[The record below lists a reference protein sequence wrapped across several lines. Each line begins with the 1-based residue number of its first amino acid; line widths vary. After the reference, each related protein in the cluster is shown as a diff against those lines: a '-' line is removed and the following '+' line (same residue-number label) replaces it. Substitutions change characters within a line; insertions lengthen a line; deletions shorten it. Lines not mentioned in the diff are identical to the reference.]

1 MFCIP
6 SLSFLFYCSF
16 FFFFFFNDPAPPEI
30 YPLPLPDALPICAG
44 SDDGAR
50 RSAGSP
56 PPARARRLHV
66 AWPWRVVF
74 ERLMGAHRI
83 VVAEVGT
90 QEPAKM
96 GLTENHEVIQA
107 VPVTNLIRERA

>member
-1 MFCIP
+1 
-6 SLSFLFYCSF
+6 
-16 FFFFFFNDPAPPEI
+16 
-30 YPLPLPDALPICAG
+30 
-44 SDDGAR
+44 
-50 RSAGSP
+50 
-56 PPARARRLHV
+56 
-66 AWPWRVVF
+66 
-74 ERLMGAHRI
+74 MGAHRI

>member
-1 MFCIP
+1 MGP
-6 SLSFLFYCSF
+6 SSSTVTT
-16 FFFFFFNDPAPPEI
+16 PTRGMVG
-30 YPLPLPDALPICAG
+30 DATEGASTGRRIVIRPRAG